1 MTLLSYRDYSS
12 PTCWIEILELGQP
25 TCPPT
30 SMVVTALSHGA
41 TGSVSTSLSLESH
54 WMVIGQR
61 HDSHMY
67 DTDWTN
73 ENGRVVVEPLQ
84 TAAAAYIPNS

>member
-1 MTLLSYRDYSS
+1 
-12 PTCWIEILELGQP
+12 
-25 TCPPT
+25 
-30 SMVVTALSHGA
+30 
-41 TGSVSTSLSLESH
+41 
-54 WMVIGQR
+54 
-61 HDSHMY
+61 MY